1 MSTESKNFVKR
12 LTTVPEAFVDELF
25 KFYDENT
32 TQTDP
37 VILLDHIAK
46 WLQCS
51 KIELTLTLKRTY
63 INNIDYTI
71 KKAPNPNHIK
81 GVKGANNYKEI
92 LVTPD
97 CFKRLALLSRAK
109 KGEMVRTYFIDV
121 ETQFLKYKDQTM
133 EGLKA
138 DIVRLKHDLNP
149 KRTEFLE
156 ENDANGYIYIL
167 RASDEVSDLFKV
179 GRAKDIKS
187 RLQSY
192 QTGHAHNV
200 NLLYVLAVHN
210 MKNAEKCIKS
220 QLKEFQYRQRREVYQ
235 VPIDMLKIIVKKCNE
250 FDGMKKEYIR
260 RKKQTIGG
268 DNYFAVFNKDLILPA
283 DS

>member
-1 MSTESKNFVKR
+1 MSNESKNFVKR
-12 LTTVPEAFVDELF
+12 FTTVPEEFVDELF

-32 TQTDP
+32 LQTDP

-51 KIELTLTLKRTY
+51 KRQLTLTLKRTY
-63 INNIDYTI
+63 INNIDYTM
-71 KKAPNPNHIK
+71 KNAPNPNNTK
-81 GVKGANNYKEI
+81 GIRGANNYKEI

-97 CFKRLALLSRAK
+97 CFKRLALLSNAK

-133 EGLKA
+133 EGLKT
-138 DIVRLKHDLNP
+138 DITRLKHDLNP
-149 KRTEFLE
+149 KKTEFLE
-156 ENDANGYIYIL
+156 ENDTDGYIYIL
-167 RASDEVSDLFKV
+167 RASNEVADLFKI
-179 GRAKDIKS
+179 GRSKDIKN

-200 NLLYVLAVHN
+200 NLLYVLSVHN

-220 QLKEFQYRQRREVYQ
+220 QLKEFQYRQRREIYQ
-235 VPIDMLKIIVKKCNE
+235 VPINMLKEIIKKCNE

-260 RKKQTIGG
+260 RKKITVGG
-268 DNYFAVFNKDLILPA
+268 ENYFALFKKDLILPI
-283 DS
+283 